1 MNEQEIGR
9 KIKGYLDSGMADMK
23 PGTVFGL
30 RRAREL
36 ALSRLGELEHAPE
49 LALAGASRSLFGGR
63 SLFAGARVLVGVLLL
78 AGGVL
83 AYQYWQPAQPTA
95 DIEETDA
102 ALLASDLPIDAYLDQ
117 GFQAWLKHAEP

>member
-9 KIKGYLDSGMADMK
+9 KIKGYLDSGVAELK

-30 RRAREL
+30 RRAREF

-49 LALAGASRSLFGGR
+49 LSLAGAGWGLFSGR
-63 SLFAGARVLVGVLLL
+63 RLFAPVRIVIGVLLFAGGV
-78 AGGVL
+78 V
-83 AYQYWQPAQPTA
+83 AYQYWQSAQQAT